1 VAIALCARSI
11 ALAGSSIAC
20 LCRVYAKD
28 IYDIHKGVTST
39 GDKEDRDTKLDM
51 RAVKSVKTGGD
62 VRLLKIDCG
71 CWTES
76 KLLEIAGK
84 LKIAQFP

>member
-1 VAIALCARSI
+1 
-11 ALAGSSIAC
+11 
-20 LCRVYAKD
+20 
-28 IYDIHKGVTST
+28 VTST